1 MADEVIAY
9 RRARFA
15 TRLPADRYYTESHAW
30 AAPAPEGGLRVGL
43 TPFATRMLG
52 EVVELDFEVSV
63 GTRVETGQTIGWI
76 EGFKAV
82 SDLYAPLEGVF
93 AGANPHLEEAPD
105 DVHRSPFDAGWLY
118 RLEEA
123 DPSGLM
129 GVADYVG
136 FLDAT
141 IDRMMEG
148 RP

>member
-15 TRLPADRYYTESHAW
+15 TRLPADRYYTESHSW
-30 AAPAPEGGLRVGL
+30 VAPAAEGGVRVGF

-52 EVVELDFEVSV
+52 EVVELDFEVQA
-63 GTRVETGQTIGWI
+63 GARVETGQTIGWI

-93 AGANPHLEEAPD
+93 AGANPRLAEAPD
-105 DVHRSPFDAGWLY
+105 EVHRAPFEAGWLY

-129 GVADYVG
+129 RVTDYVG

-141 IDRMMEG
+141 IDRMMG
-148 RP
+148 GPT